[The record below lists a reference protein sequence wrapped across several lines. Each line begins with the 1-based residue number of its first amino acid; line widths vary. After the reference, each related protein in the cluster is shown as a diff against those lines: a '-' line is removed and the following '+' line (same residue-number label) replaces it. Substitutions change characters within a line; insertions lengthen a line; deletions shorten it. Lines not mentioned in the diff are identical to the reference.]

1 MSFSG
6 GNQRDWVGGSV
17 TSGSSPL
24 LAGAYHLANFAL
36 PIAIMAL
43 LLLLS
48 GIYPFGS
55 QSFLTEDLKYQYI
68 DFFSWFQMVLAGE
81 GSIFYS
87 AAQGLGANTWGL
99 YSYYLASPF
108 NLLVVFFDQEHLVD
122 FVLVMVAAKLG
133 CIQLATVFFLR
144 RRFGL
149 GRLAASVLAL
159 CFTWSSW
166 TAAQLRNPMWLDMLI
181 LLPLV
186 MWGVFC
192 LVREKRWRLLVA
204 ALVASVVVC
213 WYTAY
218 MTFLFAFLYLVLE
231 FLVARGEQGAE
242 RFGARAFA
250 GAFARFAAV
259 CAGALALSAFTFVPT
274 VAAMVQTAGEESA
287 RVSLSDIAGALVQVA
302 SAHPVWALA
311 AAAVGVGFVAA
322 LVLFLRSA
330 RLADS
335 VKVGVVFALFC
346 VLVALASA
354 FVLSRGKMAFGC
366 SLPLLL
372 GGFFPNAPVGFGM
385 ADQSPQICAGMA
397 VLLLAG
403 LFAQDARIP
412 SLVKASAL
420 FLVAFMV
427 ICAWVFPLYCV
438 WCGFRVPSGFY
449 CRIGQFVV
457 MALVWVAAYAF
468 AAASQRLRAGCG
480 RDAEAGARTEGEAHD
495 ESGAYDAHGESD
507 ARSGG
512 NGASDVP
519 DACGVRRAP
528 GRRGEARTHAR
539 SLVMTALALLACL
552 AALFALGCY
561 ADLSDAAF
569 ACAAV
574 VVEAVALGF
583 ALVGPAQAVRTAS
596 LLLVGAALVVEI
608 LGGSHFMWAQLYDGY
623 EQADHDAYMS
633 ESRAQWEQIGQE
645 EGAFR
650 IAKTYTRSKAAALNE
665 GMAVGYKELSSYSS
679 AHDSAALTMLNA
691 LGYSK
696 REEISTRYASPLLSS
711 DALLGVRYAMT
722 SGLAAGYEATDYPAA
737 SNGALVWRNPYALPL
752 GYGVS
757 FDALDVEVKSENPFE
772 LQNRLTNAL
781 VGREVSPYRACAARL
796 VGEGVEKRW
805 EVDVPA
811 GMIGYAF
818 VEASSQQR
826 CYVAVDGAGYFKEN
840 DRFQDCVMALGDVC
854 AEDATYEVV
863 LTADPSGA
871 GSIALDESTTCVF
884 YCLDVSL
891 LESVCDELAAQPFE
905 ATSFEDGCIEGTFL
919 LGESAAGEGAGGVLL
934 AAGEGAAADGGGV
947 GGGDAGA
954 AGDNAATGVAS
965 DAASEGAGGAAV
977 DGAAGNGAAAG
988 QAGGAASDGLLMMS
1002 IPNDPGWTV
1011 EVNGKR
1017 VDTYGIAGG
1026 ALMGIPVAAGENHV
1040 VMRYLSPG
1048 VLEGCVLS
1056 ATSAAVLC
1064 VGLFLRAVRRRAARK
1079 EGSVQPGA

>member
-1 MSFSG
+1 MKGCWVSFSG
-6 GNQRDWVGGSV
+6 GKQRDWAGGSV

-24 LAGAYHLANFAL
+24 LVGAYHLANFAL
-36 PIAIMAL
+36 PIAVMAL

-68 DFFSWFQMVLAGE
+68 DFFSWFQMVLAGD

-192 LVREKRWRLLVA
+192 LVRERRWKLLVA

-242 RFGARAFA
+242 HFGVRTFA
-250 GAFARFAAV
+250 GVFARFAAV

-287 RVSLSDIAGALVQVA
+287 RVSLSDIVGALVQVA

-335 VKVGVVFALFC
+335 VKAGVVFALFC

-372 GGFFPNAPVGFGM
+372 SGFFPNAPVGLGM

-420 FLVAFMV
+420 FFVAFMV

-480 RDAEAGARTEGEAHD
+480 GDAEVGARAE
-495 ESGAYDAHGESD
+495 
-507 ARSGG
+507 
-512 NGASDVP
+512 
-519 DACGVRRAP
+519 
-528 GRRGEARTHAR
+528 GEARTYAR
-539 SLVMTALALLACL
+539 SLVMTALVLLACL

-561 ADLSDAAF
+561 ADLSDVAF

-574 VVEAVALGF
+574 VVEAAALGF

-722 SGLAAGYEATDYPAA
+722 SGLAAGYETTDYPAA

-757 FDALDVEVKSENPFE
+757 FDALGVEGNSENPFE
-772 LQNRLTNAL
+772 LQNQLTNAL

-891 LESVCDELAAQPFE
+891 LESVCDELAVQPFE

-919 LGESAAGEGAGGVLL
+919 LGESALGEGAGGVLF
-934 AAGEGAAADGGGV
+934 AAGEGAVADGGGLSD
-947 GGGDAGA
+947 GDAGA
-954 AGDNAATGVAS
+954 AGDNAAAGVAN
-965 DAASEGAGGAAV
+965 DAASEGVDGAAV
-977 DGAAGNGAAAG
+977 DGTASNGVATG
-988 QAGGAASDGLLMMS
+988 QAGGVAGDGLLMMS

-1048 VLEGCVLS
+1048 VLEGCALS
-1056 ATSAAVLC
+1056 ATSVAVLC
-1064 VGLFLRAVRRRAARK
+1064 AGLSLRAVRRRAARK